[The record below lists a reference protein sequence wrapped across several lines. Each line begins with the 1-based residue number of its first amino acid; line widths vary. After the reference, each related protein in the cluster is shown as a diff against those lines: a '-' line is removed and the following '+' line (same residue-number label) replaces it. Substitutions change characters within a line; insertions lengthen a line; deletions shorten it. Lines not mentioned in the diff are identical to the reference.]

1 MIARLQLT
9 EQENEFY
16 RTILYRATGADYGQ
30 PALRRAFYAL
40 TPVSVEG
47 SQTMSVDK
55 YWRVYIDFQEMSA
68 KGIDYASGILNHE
81 IWHVLRKHHEQ
92 IDNYQSVPAG
102 YDKVVLANLAQDLEI
117 NDDIDWLIPG
127 NSLMPERG
135 IFRKYPLNKSHVQYF
150 DKMLTELDLIEKA
163 FPAIKFADEQPKQ
176 EKPQPKKKGK
186 DEEEWNDPLAQ
197 KQKNQNGEGGEDDS
211 NSDKSEDGDENSQ
224 SNENESG
231 DEKSEDSKESGD
243 SGEDGESGES
253 DESGDSGESGE
264 DAGDADSGSDG
275 SESGSDSGSSGES
288 GESGESGQA
297 GKPGQGGQ
305 AGNSDSSGEPGD
317 SGEPSESGQDGNSK
331 ESGDNEN
338 SDGKGGSDKGEADSN
353 DTGDGQESDSSDG
366 DSKGKGKQGKPEP
379 DFWAGNNCG
388 SVSGKAKDY
397 ELGEPTEGEDGQS
410 DGLSPEEQDDVL
422 DRVAGDIQEA
432 IEKGIGDGR
441 GGYYARMSD
450 WAADRK
456 KAKIIN
462 WKQQLRGV
470 FKQSYSFQKGKLTY
484 DRSKVARRQPV
495 KDVIFPAMRAPR
507 PTLAVAFD
515 VSGSNLGNL
524 KIMTTEL
531 CNIIKASGV
540 KGKDLLAFAVD
551 VDTSDSKMVHNPLTV
566 LENIP
571 MGGGTRMTPGYK
583 KLAELNQDI
592 SILVTDGYVNDYP
605 KQAPIRKGKGKSK
618 STFITCIILEGY
630 EGDPKEHP
638 LIIDAKKYLG
648 SWGKI
653 VPIVVSQQDINKFNG
668 H

>member
-1 MIARLQLT
+1 MRARLHLT

-16 RTILYRATGADYGQ
+16 RTILYRATGADFGQ

-47 SQTMSVDK
+47 SKTMSVDK
-55 YWRVYIDFQEMSA
+55 FWRVYIDFEEMA
-68 KGIDYASGILNHE
+68 EKGVDYASGILNHE

-92 IDNYQSVPAG
+92 IDNYPAVPKG

-135 IFRKYPLNKSHVQYF
+135 VFRQYPLNKSHIQYF
-150 DKMLTELDLIEKA
+150 DKMLTELDAIEKF
-163 FPAIKFADEQPKQ
+163 FPAIKFGEEQPKQ
-176 EKPQPKKKGK
+176 EKPQPKKKQ
-186 DEEEWNDPLAQ
+186 DEEENWNDPLAQ
-197 KQKNQNGEGGEDDS
+197 KQKNES
-211 NSDKSEDGDENSQ
+211 GD
-224 SNENESG
+224 G
-231 DEKSEDSKESGD
+231 DEKSEDSDQSEKGDEKSESGD
-243 SGEDGESGES
+243 SNDSDTSEDSNESGDSSEDGDSGESGESGES
-253 DESGDSGESGE
+253 DESGESE
-264 DAGDADSGSDG
+264 
-275 SESGSDSGSSGES
+275 ES
-288 GESGESGQA
+288 GESGNSDSGSAGEDGDSGESSGQS
-297 GKPGQGGQ
+297 GQGGQ
-305 AGNSDSSGEPGD
+305 SGGQSGKSGGSQSNESGEPGD
-317 SGEPSESGQDGNSK
+317 SGDSGKSNESGGN
-331 ESGDNEN
+331 ETDPNGDSEN
-338 SDGKGGSDKGEADSN
+338 SDSGDSDKDSKGN
-353 DTGDGQESDSSDG
+353 SSDDGTEQDGSEG
-366 DSKGKGKQGKPEP
+366 DSKGKGQQGKPEP

-388 SVSGKAKDY
+388 SVSGKAKEY
-397 ELGEPTEGEDGQS
+397 ELGEPTDGEDGQS

-450 WAADRK
+450 WASDRK

-551 VDTSDSKMVHNPLTV
+551 VAASDSKIVHNPLTV

-571 MGGGTRMTPGYK
+571 MGGGTRMTPGYN

-592 SILVTDGYVNDYP
+592 SILVTDGYVDDFP

-618 STFITCIILEGY
+618 STFITCIILENY
-630 EGDPKEHP
+630 DGDPKEHP
-638 LIIDAKKYLG
+638 LIIQAKKYLG
-648 SWGKI
+648 TWGKI